1 MWFGEEWEEG
11 GDGDPAVDI
20 ACAYKY
26 ESNRQD
32 LKLVMGLRFSH
43 FQGW

>member
-1 MWFGEEWEEG
+1 MWLGEEWEEG

-26 ESNRQD
+26 ESSRQD